1 MLLVF
6 ALTLLFADQSVMALS
21 YGLITTIPVTPTNPT
36 SFDIGWVDSASS
48 RYYLADKT
56 NAGVDVISTSTNT
69 LITTIHGF
77 VGANGILVIPS
88 SHQLWVGDNDGT
100 TKVVDLTTNTIIHT
114 TPPLGIMRADELA
127 YDPVNNVI
135 LIANDRDTPPF
146 ITFISTTTFSILGSI
161 SYPQATAG
169 IEQSVWNPSNNEFY
183 LNLPA
188 TTANPGGEV
197 DMISPITMAV
207 VNVFPVTN
215 CNPAGLAL
223 GLTNN
228 LLVGCSGTPITS
240 GAGASTVIM
249 NALTGA
255 IIKTITQVG
264 GSDEVWFNPGDNRF
278 YLAAS
283 SMTSNGLKS
292 GTPMPVL
299 GVIDASTNTWLY
311 NVPTSTGAH
320 SVAVDPS
327 TNHAFVPLRTGPSPL
342 PGAGIGVYGLGGVG
356 VGIPEFGSLY
366 VVMALGVVAVFALRY
381 TWAKRPM
388 FAQATA

>member
-6 ALTLLFADQSVMALS
+6 ALTLLFADQSVMAAS
-21 YGLITTIPVTPTNPT
+21 FGMITTIPVTPTNPT

-56 NAGVDVISTSTNT
+56 NTGVDVINALTNT

-77 VGANGILVIPS
+77 AGANGILVVPG

-114 TPPLGIMRADELA
+114 TPKLGTMRADELA
-127 YDPVNNVI
+127 YDPVNNLI
-135 LIANDRDTPPF
+135 LMAYDRDTPPF
-146 ITFISTTTFSILGSI
+146 IVFISTTTFAIMGTI
-161 SYPQATAG
+161 SYPQSTAG

-197 DMISPITMAV
+197 DMIDPSTMSIIH
-207 VNVFPVTN
+207 VFPVTN

-228 LLVGCSGTPITS
+228 LLLGCSGTPITS
-240 GAGASTVIM
+240 GAGANTVIM
-249 NALTGA
+249 NALTGG

-283 SMTSNGLKS
+283 SMTSNGLSS
-292 GTPMPVL
+292 GTPTPVL
-299 GVIDASTNTWLY
+299 GVIDASTNTWLF
-311 NVPTSTGAH
+311 NIPTSVGAH
-320 SVAVDPS
+320 SVAADS
-327 TNHAFVPLRTGPSPL
+327 ANNHVFVPLRTGASPL
-342 PGAGIGVYGLGGVG
+342 PGAGIGVYGVIPGQVG
-356 VGIPEFGSLY
+356 VPEFGSFY
-366 VVMALGVVAVFALRY
+366 VVMALGVVALFALRY
-381 TWAKRPM
+381 TSARRPM
-388 FAQATA
+388 VAPATA